1 MIRQHFVAA
10 RSSQHRVASLAL
22 YRALLKT
29 ASNVPLPH
37 HLHPGGR
44 KHPLT
49 KIVRERFAK
58 NKPLTSFRLLYDSMA
73 AGYKFLTLLTKG
85 RDTKSP
91 EHSEILRHL
100 RKRNFTAN
108 LSRLES
114 PSYKKPP
121 RSKQRI
127 NPPLF
132 TKVSAS
138 DEPVKY
144 EPTIRPLPKTAF
156 VGERK
161 APVTGNTAEFLPF
174 VRIKKPQPR
183 VFSRAVSRKTTI
195 FRRSVNTLLSVP
207 KKDIPRARLGDRW
220 DAMMDKLLLEEGV
233 TDEVVHD
240 GPLASYHFTAILTK
254 AWWDQKL
261 TKITDDRTAR
271 AKAVSSLI
279 EQELALV
286 KEEKE
291 SGAEPTDPKVAKE
304 TLDTI
309 LREYR
314 QKQTEME
321 RTRDTSFEDPFL
333 SEQWIAKAQKLEREY
348 AKKYEGIVDD
358 SDRGVSWAKRQGLA
372 KKENSLLGAVESDE
386 DAQFFSHVAAMRRG
400 R

>member
-10 RSSQHRVASLAL
+10 RSSQHRVAALAL

-156 VGERK
+156 
-161 APVTGNTAEFLPF
+161 
-174 VRIKKPQPR
+174 KPQPR
-183 VFSRAVSRKTTI
+183 VFSRAVSRKTTM
-195 FRRSVNTLLSVP
+195 FRRSVNTLLSVS

-220 DAMMDKLLLEEGV
+220 DAMMDTLLLEEGL
-233 TDEVVHD
+233 TDEVVQD
-240 GPLASYHFTAILTK
+240 GPLASYHFTATLTK

-309 LREYR
+309 LTEYR

-333 SEQWIAKAQKLEREY
+333 SEQWIAKTQKLEREY

>member
-1 MIRQHFVAA
+1 MSI
-10 RSSQHRVASLAL
+10 
-22 YRALLKT
+22 
-29 ASNVPLPH
+29 
-37 HLHPGGR
+37 
-44 KHPLT
+44 
-49 KIVRERFAK
+49 
-58 NKPLTSFRLLYDSMA
+58 
-73 AGYKFLTLLTKG
+73 
-85 RDTKSP
+85 
-91 EHSEILRHL
+91 
-100 RKRNFTAN
+100 
-108 LSRLES
+108 
-114 PSYKKPP
+114 
-121 RSKQRI
+121 
-127 NPPLF
+127 
-132 TKVSAS
+132 
-138 DEPVKY
+138 
-144 EPTIRPLPKTAF
+144 
-156 VGERK
+156 
-161 APVTGNTAEFLPF
+161 
-174 VRIKKPQPR
+174 
-183 VFSRAVSRKTTI
+183 
-195 FRRSVNTLLSVP
+195 P
-207 KKDIPRARLGDRW
+207 KKDIPRARLDDRW

-233 TDEVVHD
+233 TDEVVQD
-240 GPLASYHFTAILTK
+240 GPLASYRFTATLTK

-261 TKITDDRTAR
+261 KKITDDRTAR

-309 LREYR
+309 LTEYR

-333 SEQWIAKAQKLEREY
+333 SEQWIAKAQKLALEY

>member
-1 MIRQHFVAA
+1 M
-10 RSSQHRVASLAL
+10 
-22 YRALLKT
+22 
-29 ASNVPLPH
+29 
-37 HLHPGGR
+37 
-44 KHPLT
+44 
-49 KIVRERFAK
+49 
-58 NKPLTSFRLLYDSMA
+58 
-73 AGYKFLTLLTKG
+73 
-85 RDTKSP
+85 
-91 EHSEILRHL
+91 
-100 RKRNFTAN
+100 
-108 LSRLES
+108 
-114 PSYKKPP
+114 
-121 RSKQRI
+121 
-127 NPPLF
+127 
-132 TKVSAS
+132 
-138 DEPVKY
+138 
-144 EPTIRPLPKTAF
+144 
-156 VGERK
+156 
-161 APVTGNTAEFLPF
+161 
-174 VRIKKPQPR
+174 RIKKPQPR

-195 FRRSVNTLLSVP
+195 FRRSVDTLLSVS

-233 TDEVVHD
+233 TDEVVQD
-240 GPLASYHFTAILTK
+240 GPLASYRFTATLTK

-309 LREYR
+309 LTEYR

-333 SEQWIAKAQKLEREY
+333 SEQWIAKAQKLAREY

>member
-1 MIRQHFVAA
+1 M
-10 RSSQHRVASLAL
+10 
-22 YRALLKT
+22 
-29 ASNVPLPH
+29 
-37 HLHPGGR
+37 
-44 KHPLT
+44 
-49 KIVRERFAK
+49 
-58 NKPLTSFRLLYDSMA
+58 
-73 AGYKFLTLLTKG
+73 
-85 RDTKSP
+85 
-91 EHSEILRHL
+91 
-100 RKRNFTAN
+100 
-108 LSRLES
+108 
-114 PSYKKPP
+114 
-121 RSKQRI
+121 
-127 NPPLF
+127 
-132 TKVSAS
+132 
-138 DEPVKY
+138 
-144 EPTIRPLPKTAF
+144 
-156 VGERK
+156 
-161 APVTGNTAEFLPF
+161 
-174 VRIKKPQPR
+174 RIKKPQPR

-195 FRRSVNTLLSVP
+195 FRRSVKTLLSIST
-207 KKDIPRARLGDRW
+207 KDIPRARLGDRW

-233 TDEVVHD
+233 TDEVIQD
-240 GPLASYHFTAILTK
+240 GPLASYHFTATLTK

-309 LREYR
+309 LTEYR

-333 SEQWIAKAQKLEREY
+333 SEQWIAKAQKLAREY